1 MTRRAVV
8 SVVVIVVASALALV
22 ANLFAGNVPS
32 LGLDLQGGASVTL
45 EPAEDDVDPV
55 ALDVAVEIIRA
66 RVDSIGVAEPE
77 IIRQGDTVVVNLPG
91 VDDQQRALDTVGRQ
105 GEVLLR
111 PVLQSGV
118 APDGEAFADVDPFDP
133 GVTALLPD
141 SNGIGFLVGP
151 ARATGAVFSN
161 DARAEIFTGSWVVTV
176 GLRAGAE
183 GEGAWNALTTLCFG
197 RDESCPTGQIAIVL
211 DGEVISAPVVQEAV
225 FTGGSVQ
232 ITGDFS
238 EAEARDLAR
247 ILEFGAVPVRF
258 EVATV
263 QTVSPTLGQDSLR
276 AAVVAGLVGVLLIV
290 LFFFA
295 YYRLLAFVAALGL
308 VLSGALLWSLVG
320 LLSRTNG
327 LALTLSGIAG
337 IVVSIGL
344 AVDSYVV
351 VFERIRDELRAG
363 RSMRA
368 VARRAFDQAMRTI
381 FSAAVA
387 TFIGAIILWW
397 LTVGSVR
404 GFAFFLAVSTVISV
418 VTTYWFTGPL
428 LYLLSRTERFGGR
441 AILGVR
447 VVEE

>member
-8 SVVVIVVASALALV
+8 SVAALV
-22 ANLFAGNVPS
+22 AIAMLAMLGNGLAGNSPS

-45 EPAEDDVDPV
+45 EPAEENVDPV

-118 APDGEAFADVDPFDP
+118 SPDTEAYADVDPFDP
-133 GVTALLPD
+133 SVTAILPD
-141 SNGIGFLVGP
+141 SNGIGYLVGP
-151 ARATGAVFSN
+151 ARATGAVFAN
-161 DARAEIFTGSWVVTV
+161 DARAEIFTGRWVVTV
-176 GLRAGAE
+176 SLQSGE
-183 GEGAWNALTTLCFG
+183 DGEGVWNALTTLCFG
-197 RDESCPTGQIAIVL
+197 RDDDCPTAQVAIVL

-238 EAEARDLAR
+238 EADARDLAR

-290 LFFFA
+290 AFFFL
-295 YYRLLAFVAALGL
+295 YYRALALLVALGL
-308 VLSGALLWSLVG
+308 GLSGALLWSLVG
-320 LLSRTNG
+320 VLSRTNG

-337 IVVSIGL
+337 IVVSVGL

-363 RSMRA
+363 RTMRA
-368 VARRAFDQAMRTI
+368 VARRAFESAMRTI
-381 FSAAVA
+381 FSAAIA

-418 VTTYWFTGPL
+418 VTTYWFTGPA

-441 AILGVR
+441 NLLGVR
-447 VVEE
+447 EVTT